1 MRNYLER
8 QFRALKTTRRVGVRR
23 GAGVLLVTGGV
34 LGFLPVLGY
43 WMFPLGLAL
52 LSVDSPR
59 CRRLYRR
66 MFIWWGRQGQRFRPR
81 ATGRPI
87 LGAAVPIQEA
97 ANNRGTRTGP

>member
-1 MRNYLER
+1 MRSYLEQ
-8 QFRALKTTRRVGVRR
+8 QFRALKRSKRTGLRQCVGV
-23 GAGVLLVTGGV
+23 ALVIGGV

-66 MFIWWGRQGQRFRPR
+66 MRSWWGRQGQRLRPR
-81 ATGRPI
+81 PTVRTALP
-87 LGAAVPIQEA
+87 AAVPIPEA
-97 ANNRGTRTGP
+97 ADSPGTHSGP